1 MENTYFV
8 VQCNPKNDTYNYA
21 FFKIKCKNDSKM
33 AIKYKIRLRD
43 LKVEYLKEYIS
54 PIFNFLKPKKK
65 ITNISELKNFI
76 QRKSAWVSQ
85 ETLYGYLKT
94 RMGAKYILM
103 FEDEIFL
110 GSINKAKWNIFAV
123 ALQDLTFYCLSY
135 LKNNS
140 NFDET
145 LSAKNIHEEILDEEI
160 KNEMPNNIIES
171 SKKQFNERLEKID
184 WQKYYL
190 NLPFNESALALYEW
204 SPIAEELKSLDRKIV
219 LNSMILKWDNVK
231 KEFINLINF

>member
-1 MENTYFV
+1 
-8 VQCNPKNDTYNYA
+8 
-21 FFKIKCKNDSKM
+21 M
-33 AIKYKIRLRD
+33 AIKYKIKLRD
-43 LKVEYLKEYIS
+43 LKLEYLKEYVA
-54 PIFNFLKPKKK
+54 PIFNFLKPKRK
-65 ITNISELKNFI
+65 ITNISELQNFI

-94 RMGAKYILM
+94 RMGAKYVLM

-123 ALQDLTFYCLSY
+123 ALQDLIFYCFSY

-140 NFDET
+140 NIDYT
-145 LSAKNIHEEILDEEI
+145 LNAIEIYKEILNEE
-160 KNEMPNNIIES
+160 KNNQMPNDIIENS
-171 SKKQFNERLEKID
+171 IKKFNERLEKID

-204 SPIAEELKSLDRKIV
+204 SPIADELKTLDKKIV
-219 LNSMILKWDNVK
+219 LNSMILKWNNVK
-231 KEFINLINF
+231 KEFKEIVNF

>member
-1 MENTYFV
+1 
-8 VQCNPKNDTYNYA
+8 
-21 FFKIKCKNDSKM
+21 M
-33 AIKYKIRLRD
+33 AIKYKIKLRD
-43 LKVEYLKEYIS
+43 LKLEYLKEYIA

-65 ITNISELKNFI
+65 ITNIFQLKDFI

-110 GSINKAKWNIFAV
+110 GSINKAKWNIYAV
-123 ALQDLTFYCLSY
+123 ALQDLTFYCFSY
-135 LKNNS
+135 LKNNL
-140 NFDET
+140 NFDQT
-145 LSAKNIHEEILDEEI
+145 SKAKDIYEEILNEEKNNQMPSDIVENSI
-160 KNEMPNNIIES
+160 K
-171 SKKQFNERLEKID
+171 KFNERLEKIN

-204 SPIAEELKSLDRKIV
+204 SPIADELKTLDKKIV
-219 LNSMILKWDNVK
+219 LNSMILKWDNIK
-231 KEFINLINF
+231 KEFPTLIYF

>member
-1 MENTYFV
+1 MFY
-8 VQCNPKNDTYNYA
+8 
-21 FFKIKCKNDSKM
+21 KIKGKNGSKM
-33 AIKYKIRLRD
+33 AIKYKVKLRD
-43 LKVEYLKEYIS
+43 LKLEYLKEYVA

-65 ITNISELKNFI
+65 ITNFSELKLFI
-76 QRKSAWVSQ
+76 QRKSAWVAQ

-103 FEDEIFL
+103 FEDDIFL

-140 NFDET
+140 NIDYT
-145 LSAKNIHEEILDEEI
+145 LKANDIYIEILNEE
-160 KNEMPNNIIES
+160 KNNQMPNDLIES
-171 SKKQFNERLEKID
+171 STKKFEERIEKID
-184 WQKYYL
+184 WHKYYL

-204 SPIAEELKSLDRKIV
+204 SPIADELKTLDKKIV
-219 LNSMILKWDNVK
+219 LNSMILKWDNIK
-231 KEFINLINF
+231 KEFPTLINF

>member
-1 MENTYFV
+1 
-8 VQCNPKNDTYNYA
+8 
-21 FFKIKCKNDSKM
+21 M
-33 AIKYKIRLRD
+33 AIKYKIKLRD
-43 LKVEYLKEYIS
+43 LKLEYLKEYVA
-54 PIFNFLKPKKK
+54 PIFNFFKPKKK
-65 ITNISELKNFI
+65 ITNTSELKDFI

-94 RMGAKYILM
+94 RMGAKFVLM
-103 FEDEIFL
+103 FDDEIFL

-140 NFDET
+140 NIDYT
-145 LSAKNIHEEILDEEI
+145 LKANDIYIEILNEE
-160 KNEMPNNIIES
+160 KNNQMPNDLIES
-171 SKKQFNERLEKID
+171 STKKFDKRLEKID

-204 SPIAEELKSLDRKIV
+204 SPIADELKTLDKKIV

-231 KEFINLINF
+231 KEFKEIVNF

>member
-1 MENTYFV
+1 
-8 VQCNPKNDTYNYA
+8 
-21 FFKIKCKNDSKM
+21 M
-33 AIKYKIRLRD
+33 AIKYKIKLRD
-43 LKVEYLKEYIS
+43 LKLEYLKEYIA

-65 ITNISELKNFI
+65 ITNIFQLKDFI

-110 GSINKAKWNIFAV
+110 GSINKAKWNIYAV

-135 LKNNS
+135 LKNNL
-140 NFDET
+140 NFDQT
-145 LSAKNIHEEILDEEI
+145 SKAKNIYEEILNEE
-160 KNEMPNNIIES
+160 KNNQMPSDIIENS
-171 SKKQFNERLEKID
+171 IKKFNERLEKVD
-184 WQKYYL
+184 WQKYHL

-204 SPIAEELKSLDRKIV
+204 SPIADELKTLDKKIV
-219 LNSMILKWDNVK
+219 LNSMILKWDNIK
-231 KEFINLINF
+231 KEFPTLINF

>member
-1 MENTYFV
+1 MV
-8 VQCNPKNDTYNYA
+8 
-21 FFKIKCKNDSKM
+21 
-33 AIKYKIRLRD
+33 IKYKIKLRD
-43 LKVEYLKEYIS
+43 LKLEYLKEYIA

-65 ITNISELKNFI
+65 ITNIFQLKDFI
-76 QRKSAWVSQ
+76 HRKSAWVSQ

-110 GSINKAKWNIFAV
+110 GSINKAKWNIYAV

-135 LKNNS
+135 IRNNLNADYTSKANEIYQEILNEEKNNQ
-140 NFDET
+140 
-145 LSAKNIHEEILDEEI
+145 
-160 KNEMPNNIIES
+160 MPSDIIENS
-171 SKKQFNERLEKID
+171 IKKFNERLEKIN

-204 SPIAEELKSLDRKIV
+204 SPIADELKTLDKKIV
-219 LNSMILKWDNVK
+219 LNSMILKWDNIK
-231 KEFINLINF
+231 KEFSTLINL

>member
-1 MENTYFV
+1 M
-8 VQCNPKNDTYNYA
+8 
-21 FFKIKCKNDSKM
+21 FFQIKGKNDSKM
-33 AIKYKIRLRD
+33 AIKYKVKLRD
-43 LKVEYLKEYIS
+43 LKLEYLKEYVA

-65 ITNISELKNFI
+65 ITNISELKFFI
-76 QRKSAWVSQ
+76 QRKSAWVAQ

-103 FEDEIFL
+103 FDDEIFL
-110 GSINKAKWNIFAV
+110 GSINKAKWNIYAV

-140 NFDET
+140 NFDNT
-145 LSAKNIHEEILDEEI
+145 SKANDIYNEILNDEV
-160 KNEMPNNIIES
+160 KNEMPNDIIES
-171 SKKQFNERLEKID
+171 SQKNFNERLEKID

-204 SPIAEELKSLDRKIV
+204 SPIAEELKSLDKKIV
-219 LNSMILKWDNVK
+219 LNSMILKWDNIK
-231 KEFINLINF
+231 KEFIKLINF